1 MIVPVGRPGLGAA
14 AALALAIAALAAC
27 GRSEDEAGPGDPSV
41 SEAKALD
48 EAAEMIEA
56 RKPPP
61 PVVIPS
67 APLPPEAPESGP
79 PR

>member
-1 MIVPVGRPGLGAA
+1 MPTGSRRPCRAA
-14 AALALAIAALAAC
+14 AIALVISALAAC
-27 GRSEDEAGPGDPSV
+27 GRSEDDLGPGDVSV

-61 PVVIPS
+61 PVASPS
-67 APLPPEAPESGP
+67 APLPPEPGETGAA
-79 PR
+79 R

>member
-1 MIVPVGRPGLGAA
+1 MIVGGRLGIV
-14 AALALAIAALAAC
+14 ALSALALAAC
-27 GRSEDEAGPGDPSV
+27 GRSDDPGGPGEVSV

-61 PVVIPS
+61 PAVAQTP
-67 APLPPEAPESGP
+67 APQPPPAT
-79 PR
+79 

>member
-1 MIVPVGRPGLGAA
+1 MPAERPRLGRVAA
-14 AALALAIAALAAC
+14 IALAISALAAC
-27 GRSEDEAGPGDPSV
+27 GRSDDDAGPGDVSV

-56 RKPPP
+56 RKSPL

-67 APLPPEAPESGP
+67 PPLPPDAPESGQ

>member
-1 MIVPVGRPGLGAA
+1 MRAGRAS
-14 AALALAIAALAAC
+14 IAVLVVVALAAC
-27 GRSEDEAGPGDPSV
+27 GSSNDAAGPGDVSV

-61 PVVIPS
+61 PVADPS
-67 APLPPEAPESGP
+67 APLPPHIPPPEKTN
-79 PR
+79 

>member
-1 MIVPVGRPGLGAA
+1 MRGGRVLM
-14 AALALAIAALAAC
+14 ALCGILALAAC
-27 GRSEDEAGPGDPSV
+27 GSSNDTAGPGDVTV

-56 RKPPP
+56 RKPPA
-61 PVVIPS
+61 PVVNPS
-67 APLPPEAPESGP
+67 APLPPAAPATASATET

>member
-1 MIVPVGRPGLGAA
+1 MIVRSGRF
-14 AALALAIAALAAC
+14 AIAAWAALMLVAC
-27 GRSEDEAGPGDPSV
+27 GRSDRENAPGDVTV

-61 PVVIPS
+61 PVVPPTPAPS
-67 APLPPEAPESGP
+67 PPAA
-79 PR
+79 R